1 MMRRPKTKNKVKLK
15 ALQRGVM
22 TVKAA
27 AAAVGVHCSTWKL
40 YLEHH
45 LDNPFSTST
54 SEKRALIS
62 RFVVKA
68 WEAVKP
74 DTILKG
80 FARAGVVPTGP
91 HDRDG
96 RFREAVILADALLV
110 QDG

>member
-1 MMRRPKTKNKVKLK
+1 MRKNRFLCVSIECL
-15 ALQRGVM
+15 LLMLRR
-22 TVKAA
+22 
-27 AAAVGVHCSTWKL
+27 KL

-45 LDNPFSTST
+45 LDNPFPTST

-68 WEAVKP
+68 WQAVKP

-96 RFREAVILADALLV
+96 RFREAVILADAPLV

>member
-1 MMRRPKTKNKVKLK
+1 MILFCR
-15 ALQRGVM
+15 
-22 TVKAA
+22 
-27 AAAVGVHCSTWKL
+27 KL

-45 LDNPFSTST
+45 FDNPFPTST
-54 SEKRALIS
+54 SEKQALIS

-74 DTILKG
+74 DTILTG

-91 HDRDG
+91 RDRDG
-96 RFREAVILADALLV
+96 RFRVAAIDADAPLV

>member
-1 MMRRPKTKNKVKLK
+1 MYIKNPDLK
-15 ALQRGVM
+15 
-22 TVKAA
+22 KK
-27 AAAVGVHCSTWKL
+27 KL

-45 LDNPFSTST
+45 LDNPFPTST

-68 WEAVKP
+68 WQAVKP

-96 RFREAVILADALLV
+96 RFREAVILADAPLV